1 MEKLAA
7 GLTLWKFYTAFFT
20 EILGNPAVDAA
31 RVWKCLFSTLKY
43 FWIFQNDAI
52 FASCFMPCLVIL
64 LCNENK
70 KVAPF
75 LCMSLFEFPVTEIR
89 YHTLQQYE
97 AKTKILFCKKSIM
110 RESHF
115 EVNPTVIQITIREM
129 YKWKEARLKN
139 IPTAC
144 PNQLYLGQNDKSKM
158 FRNSSL
164 HSDINY

>member
-1 MEKLAA
+1 
-7 GLTLWKFYTAFFT
+7 
-20 EILGNPAVDAA
+20 
-31 RVWKCLFSTLKY
+31 
-43 FWIFQNDAI
+43 
-52 FASCFMPCLVIL
+52 MPCLVIL

-129 YKWKEARLKN
+129 YK
-139 IPTAC
+139 
-144 PNQLYLGQNDKSKM
+144 
-158 FRNSSL
+158 
-164 HSDINY
+164 